1 MPFKRHPT
9 FRPAPSEESKLW
21 RYMGLPKYLSL
32 LQDRSLFFRS
42 LEMVAGSDPF
52 EGTLPASRF
61 VHRKWASIDDVP
73 EHIRDKFLRPDE
85 SDPEFKL
92 QRLKDIAELRIRQ
105 AYAYRRSYFINC
117 WHLSEFESA
126 AMWDIYSRRN
136 EAIAIKSSE
145 SRFQAAFANAHQDIM
160 GGKIVYGEYAD
171 EDFEMDDSNAFTP
184 VLHKRNSFS
193 YEQEYRLVYWDT
205 SVTSKQIR
213 SQNGFFRWNGHVVPD
228 IKDIGIMN
236 VGRSEEEIESLPV
249 QPGYSISCDI
259 NALVEAIYISP
270 LAKDWLLNVVK
281 DVSLKYGLEA
291 PVDKSP
297 LMSKPLR

>member
-1 MPFKRHPT
+1 MPFKDHTT

-32 LQDRSLFFRS
+32 LQDRSLFFCS
-42 LEMVAGSDPF
+42 LEMMARSDPF

-61 VHRKWASIDDVP
+61 VHRKWASINDVP
-73 EHIRDKFLRPDE
+73 EHIRDKFLSPDE
-85 SDPEFKL
+85 GDPEFKL
-92 QRLKDIAELRIRQ
+92 QRLKDNAELRIRH
-105 AYAYRRSYFINC
+105 AYASRKSYFINC

-136 EAIAIKSSE
+136 EAIAILSSE
-145 SRFQAAFANAHQDIM
+145 SRFQAAFANAYQDIM
-160 GGKIVYGEYAD
+160 GGKIAYGEYSD

-205 SVTSKQIR
+205 SVISKQIK
-213 SQNGFFRWNGHVVPD
+213 SQNGFFRWNGNVVPD
-228 IKDIGIMN
+228 IKGSGIMN
-236 VGRSEEEIESLPV
+236 VGRPEEEIESLPA

-281 DVSLKYGLEA
+281 DVSFKYGLEA
-291 PVDKSP
+291 NLSHP
-297 LMSKPLR
+297 

>member
-9 FRPAPSEESKLW
+9 FQPAPSEESKLW
-21 RYMGLPKYLSL
+21 RYMGLPKYLSI
-32 LQDRSLFFRS
+32 LQDRSLFFCS
-42 LEMVAGSDPF
+42 LEMMARTDPF

-73 EHIRDKFLRPDE
+73 EHIRDKFLRPD
-85 SDPEFKL
+85 
-92 QRLKDIAELRIRQ
+92 IAELRIRQ
-105 AYAYRRSYFINC
+105 AYASRKSYFINC

-126 AMWDIYSRRN
+126 AMWDIYSRKN

-145 SRFQAAFANAHQDIM
+145 SRFQAAFANAHHDIM
-160 GGKIVYGEYAD
+160 GGKIVYGDYFD

-184 VLHKRNSFS
+184 VLHKRNSFF

-205 SVTSKQIR
+205 SIISKQIR

-228 IKDIGIMN
+228 ITGSGITN
-236 VGRSEEEIESLPV
+236 VPRSEEEIENLPV
-249 QPGYSISCDI
+249 KPGHSINCDI

-270 LAKDWLLNVVK
+270 SAKDWFLNVVK

-291 PVDKSP
+291 PVDRSP